1 MTSIVIIYFIDCS
14 CLSFH
19 CVFCRE
25 RARNLQGVPSP
36 VDHSATNKSTRPVVN
51 WSFFHQGKD
60 GDEGIDDIICHR
72 VQCYVFLKLLNQTII
87 GFKYLHSA
95 APDRLINSVLTR
107 RAPRPNRVG
116 GQTLE
121 PTVVRVIHNPE
132 NSEYSIRGKSSTL
145 VLIEDFRTCN
155 GSCCQS
161 GPPWSPPSSS
171 LSAATRFVRLVKHP
185 TIQESTFEDELN

>member
-1 MTSIVIIYFIDCS
+1 MIVLASLSIASSVE
-14 CLSFH
+14 
-19 CVFCRE
+19 RE
-25 RARNLQGVPSP
+25 QEICKESQVRLTTAQPTRAPGLWSTG
-36 VDHSATNKSTRPVVN
+36 HSYQ
-51 WSFFHQGKD
+51 QGKD
-60 GDEGIDDIICHR
+60 GDEGIDDIICLR

-95 APDRLINSVLTR
+95 APDRLSNSVLTR

-171 LSAATRFVRLVKHP
+171 LSAATRSVKLVKHP